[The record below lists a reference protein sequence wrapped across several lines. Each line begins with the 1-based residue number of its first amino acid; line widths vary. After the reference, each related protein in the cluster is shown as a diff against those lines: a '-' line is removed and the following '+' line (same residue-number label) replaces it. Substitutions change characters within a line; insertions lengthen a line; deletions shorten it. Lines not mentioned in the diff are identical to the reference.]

1 MLSTQGNKSRLPCV
15 APPRPQE
22 VFFLG
27 GGGVSIYTL
36 IPFRATLVAP
46 VAPGFL
52 SLISIDGA

>member
-22 VFFLG
+22 VFF